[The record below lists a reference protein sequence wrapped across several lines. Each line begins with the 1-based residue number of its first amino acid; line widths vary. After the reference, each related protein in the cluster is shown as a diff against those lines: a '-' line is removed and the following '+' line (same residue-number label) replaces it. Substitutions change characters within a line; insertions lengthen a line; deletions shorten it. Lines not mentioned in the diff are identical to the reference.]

1 MIEILKNVH
10 LFKGSLII
18 RPHNFVRTWNTK
30 MKGYL
35 NSAVARVKNLEFFTK
50 LSHFDF
56 YIAIL

>member
-35 NSAVARVKNLEFFTK
+35 NSAVARVGLGGSGRHAPPENFE
-50 LSHFDF
+50 
-56 YIAIL
+56 I

>member
-35 NSAVARVKNLEFFTK
+35 NSAGGGGTRDAGGASL
-50 LSHFDF
+50 
-56 YIAIL
+56 

>member
-35 NSAVARVKNLEFFTK
+35 NSAVARVGLGGSGRHAPPESFE
-50 LSHFDF
+50 
-56 YIAIL
+56 I